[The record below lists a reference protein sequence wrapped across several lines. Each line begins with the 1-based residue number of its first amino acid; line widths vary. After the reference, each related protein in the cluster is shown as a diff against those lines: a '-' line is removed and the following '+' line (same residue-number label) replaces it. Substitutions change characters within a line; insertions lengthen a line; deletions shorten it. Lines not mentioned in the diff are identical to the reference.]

1 MKFSRAFPL
10 PLVYLLPIVNAQR
23 TNRCIVPDPGAVGR
37 PEVIELYLLALP
49 DIACISEEHKPEPAS
64 GIRAKFSVEYRHAVA
79 ACRRLSVRALAD
91 NAATTSPPSG
101 KNQVVWTVALVK
113 SACESSAFKASF
125 TASPWSDPR

>member
-49 DIACISEEHKPEPAS
+49 DIACISEKHKPEPAS
-64 GIRAKFSVEYRHAVA
+64 GVRAKFSVEYRHAGSGAFLPRSCQPPAKRPHSA
-79 ACRRLSVRALAD
+79 APNALA
-91 NAATTSPPSG
+91 NSAA
-101 KNQVVWTVALVK
+101 
-113 SACESSAFKASF
+113 SSD
-125 TASPWSDPR
+125 TAARW